1 MLHEEKSQEKF
12 FLCKKKSLL
21 KSFFCVNLTIKN
33 LLSEKGSDTVICF
46 ENGLKLQDCIIRSAG
61 HGSTVSKLVSDEE
74 TYKLVSVTH
83 GVGKLCAFSSETF
96 IKEGSLVFMLPGDR
110 FEIIG
115 NDGRVVKY
123 DFLEFTVCSDK
134 YGIDFDEVCKKLMNG
149 ENRVLEDKS
158 ISFSLGSLCS
168 ELERTNGEISVDL
181 ISHISSQLILYI
193 LRYYGYSTF
202 EKHAQ
207 NDANVKVCNQIMS
220 YIDNRIYSMKNLR
233 EVATA
238 MGYNYSYI
246 STLFH
251 KTTGVTLN
259 NYFKT
264 KRMNEAR
271 KLLSDNRMSVSE
283 IARVMNYS
291 SVYAF
296 SKAFKEHFGASPG
309 RYSGRFLNNN
319 NA

>member
-1 MLHEEKSQEKF
+1 MKI
-12 FLCKKKSLL
+12 C
-21 KSFFCVNLTIKN
+21 FCANLTIEN
-33 LLSEKGSDTVICF
+33 LLSEKGSDAVICF
-46 ENGLKLQDCIIRSAG
+46 ENGLKLQDCIVQSAG
-61 HGSTVSKLVSDEE
+61 HGSTVSKLVSEE
-74 TYKLVSVTH
+74 KTYKLVSVTH
-83 GVGKLCAFSSETF
+83 GVGELCAFGSETL
-96 IKEGSLVFMLPGDR
+96 IKEGSVVFMLPGDI
-110 FEIIG
+110 FEIVGHDG
-115 NDGRVVKY
+115 NDVTY
-123 DFLEFTVCSDK
+123 DFIEFTVCSDK
-134 YGIDFDEVCKKLMNG
+134 YGVDFDVVCEKKTNF
-149 ENRVLEDKS
+149 ENRVFECES
-158 ISFSLGSLCS
+158 VSVSLSNLCN
-168 ELERTNGEISVDL
+168 ELERTNEEFLVDL
-181 ISHISSQLILYI
+181 VSHISSQLILYI

-202 EKHAQ
+202 EKHTQ
-207 NDANVKVCNQIMS
+207 DDANVKVCNEIMR
-220 YIDNRIYSMKNLR
+220 YIDSRIYSIKNLH
-233 EVATA
+233 EVSVA

-259 NYFKT
+259 SYFKN

-309 RYSGRFLNNN
+309 HYSGRFPNNN